1 MTKKS
6 LANSEMNLSDEW
18 INILKTYVSIGSRS
32 PYGSFVLIKK
42 DRMKVMNESA
52 TIISEYKYPEINIEK
67 SIALFDA
74 AKLLSV
80 VQMFKSSG
88 KPYTFEFLNNYQLV
102 VKSGRNKVN
111 LYLVKYKEVGSR
123 EEAGINDE
131 YASISDY
138 VIVTDEKFSSKIEE
152 VKKDKLAVFT
162 LTKDDLKKIEEFQR
176 IMKVSERLFAITK
189 GEEGIKFVI
198 SQDSIKDNPDAA
210 SFEITEGVEYDE
222 IKEGM
227 EFSIEIT
234 KKMKD
239 IESRNYKVTLA
250 NSGMMVFESLDD
262 DLRYII
268 STEDLSQDQKEEEKS
283 SDEDFDFENKEK

>member
-1 MTKKS
+1 MAKKQLS
-6 LANSEMNLSDEW
+6 TEMNLSDEW

-80 VQMFKSSG
+80 VQMFKNSG

-102 VKSGRNKVN
+102 VKSGRNKVS
-111 LYLVKYKEVGSR
+111 LYLVKHKEVGSR

-131 YASISDY
+131 YASITDY
-138 VIVTDEKFSSKIEE
+138 VIVTDEKFASKIEE
-152 VKKDKLAVFT
+152 VKEDKLAVFT
-162 LTKDDLKKIEEFQR
+162 LTKEDLKKIEEFQR
-176 IMKVSERLFAITK
+176 IMRVSDRLFSITK
-189 GEEGIKFVI
+189 GDEGIKFVI

-210 SFEITEGVEYDE
+210 SFEITEGVEFNE
-222 IKEGM
+222 IKSGM

-268 STEDLSQDQKEEEKS
+268 STEDLSEEITEQKEDAKES
-283 SDEDFDFENKEK
+283 EDFDFEQ